1 MIRNF
6 TGSMRKEN
14 ISAFSASSAFFI
26 FLSFIPLLMLLCTII
41 PYTPLTEKDIEN
53 AATIVIPGVAKDY
66 VTAVIGDVYEQ
77 SKTLLPVAAVVLLW
91 TAGKGMMS
99 VVQGLNAINDVE
111 EERNYFMVRFMA
123 MLYTI
128 VFLVIILIGLAI
140 MSFGN
145 LLGDLLIRHIPALNM
160 ILSMLLPFRFIVFW
174 VILTVIFSV
183 IYAVIPNKKMKV
195 MQQLPGACFAAV
207 AWSVFSFGFSIYID
221 YGNTLNLYGS
231 LAILIIMMMWLYFC
245 MYIVFVG
252 AYVNRYYQ
260 QEGVL

>member
-1 MIRNF
+1 
-6 TGSMRKEN
+6 
-14 ISAFSASSAFFI
+14 
-26 FLSFIPLLMLLCTII
+26 
-41 PYTPLTEKDIEN
+41 
-53 AATIVIPGVAKDY
+53 
-66 VTAVIGDVYEQ
+66 
-77 SKTLLPVAAVVLLW
+77 
-91 TAGKGMMS
+91 
-99 VVQGLNAINDVE
+99 
-111 EERNYFMVRFMA
+111 MVRFMA

-174 VILTVIFSV
+174 VILTIIFSV